1 MNQSVILALGILTS
15 SFLGSWHCAGM
26 CGPIASLMAQ
36 KKSLVSYHIARLL
49 SYTTLGALCGLLG
62 QSLLSSSFIWLR
74 TVSSIV
80 FALFLLLMGLSF
92 LFPQHVPQMA
102 VSQKI
107 FRSMRTKL
115 PLNLQS
121 SGIVV
126 GLLSGL
132 LPCSWLYTYLIAAMA
147 SQSPWAGAFIMA
159 LFALGGIPAL
169 SLFPGMIK
177 KVIAAGS
184 ARQKKIAG
192 GILIAASLYSLCS
205 FLFLH

>member
-1 MNQSVILALGILTS
+1 MNQSALLALGILAS

-26 CGPIASLMAQ
+26 CGPIASLMAH
-36 KKSLVSYHIARLL
+36 KKNLFSYHISRIV
-49 SYTTLGALCGLLG
+49 SYTVLGAFSGLLG

-74 TVSSIV
+74 TISSIV
-80 FALFLLLMGLSF
+80 FAIFLLVMGFSL
-92 LFPQHVPQMA
+92 LFPRHVPPLSP
-102 VSQKI
+102 SQKI
-107 FRSMRTKL
+107 LKSVRAKL
-115 PLNLQS
+115 PLHLQS

-147 SQSPWAGAFIMA
+147 SQSPWAGAAIMI

-169 SLFPGMIK
+169 SLFPGLVK
-177 KVIAAGS
+177 NVIAAGS
-184 ARQKKIAG
+184 LRQKKIAG
-192 GILIAASLYSLCS
+192 GILISASLYSICS